1 MEAATILA
9 AGPLAETPRRELDHR
24 TGGGVE
30 VRLLWDSQ
38 TNSVAV
44 AVTDELSG
52 AYFEF
57 EVDPADALDAFHS
70 PYVYAHAPAVTSL
83 SRA

>member
-1 MEAATILA
+1 MKTATILA
-9 AGPLAETPRRELDHR
+9 TRPLAASPRRELDHR

-38 TNSVAV
+38 TNGVAV
-44 AVTDELSG
+44 AVTDERSG
-52 AYFEF
+52 ASFEF

-70 PYVYAHAPAVTSL
+70 PYVYAHAP
-83 SRA
+83 RRQ